1 MQHQLVPQTALIPN
15 QPNSDLLGLQEL
27 TQSSHLSALQ
37 ESAHLSALQES
48 SHLSALQESS
58 TTESLTQLPHLS
70 VAQLSDLS
78 ALSQERRSNFPEKSV
93 ESQFLQ
99 TCQQAFLSQQNIQSS
114 TEHNEAGTSES
125 VFYLPINLPI
135 MGGDEIDFE
144 VASKN
149 KILAEHGE
157 FSANVAGNK
166 ECSSFVWHPG

>member
-37 ESAHLSALQES
+37 ESA
-48 SHLSALQESS
+48 HLSALQESS

>member
-48 SHLSALQESS
+48 AH
-58 TTESLTQLPHLS
+58 
-70 VAQLSDLS
+70 LS

-125 VFYLPINLPI
+125 VFYLLINLPI
-135 MGGDEIDFE
+135 M
-144 VASKN
+144 
-149 KILAEHGE
+149 
-157 FSANVAGNK
+157 
-166 ECSSFVWHPG
+166 

>member
-149 KILAEHGE
+149 KIL
-157 FSANVAGNK
+157 
-166 ECSSFVWHPG
+166 